1 MTSMQLYAEKD
12 CCSEFCCL
20 RKKKK
25 KEKYKIYRLDILK
38 EFV

>member
-1 MTSMQLYAEKD
+1 MQKKIVAV
-12 CCSEFCCL
+12 SFVVSG
-20 RKKKK
+20 KKKK